1 MNYKIREIEKKDNED
16 IENIIRTCLIEFGG
30 NHDGLA
36 WSDPDLGR
44 FSEIYDK
51 EGYKYW
57 VAEDEDGK
65 VVGGVGIGKLEGME
79 NICELQKMYC
89 LPQARGTGVA
99 HKLMDLALDFAKQYY
114 EKCYLETLSNM
125 IAANKFYKKYGFE
138 NLDKPIGNTGHYS
151 CDVWYIKN
159 LR

>member
-1 MNYKIREIEKKDNED
+1 MNYLIREIEERDNKD
-16 IENIIRTCLIEFGG
+16 IENIIRSCLIEFGG

-44 FSEIYDK
+44 FSEIYNK
-51 EGYKYW
+51 EGCKYW
-57 VAEDEDGK
+57 VAEDENGK

-79 NICELQKMYC
+79 DTCELQKMYC
-89 LPQARGTGVA
+89 LPEARGTGVA
-99 HKLMDLALDFAKQYY
+99 YKLMDLALDFAKQYY
-114 EKCYLETLSNM
+114 KKCYLETLSNM

-159 LR
+159 L